1 MSLQSLLT
9 RLILVCVV
17 PLILLAA
24 SLAVISITT
33 EHAERKSHAEAL
45 AKNVADTIDQHLK
58 ARIGALE
65 ILAASPLLDHV
76 SLRKD
81 FYREAQGFYR
91 SFGSHVVLGDAKG
104 HMLLNTR
111 VPFGTKLPMLPRP
124 KGQAAAPAA
133 VATGKTFVGDIFYG
147 PVAHEPLV
155 AIASPVMH
163 NDEAVYVLITVFE
176 TRRFRERLDQTALPA
191 GWSLA
196 LLDSHNGV
204 ISRRSPPGLNPE
216 EDVDP
221 SGRFIAR
228 SSVSPWSVVVEIP
241 RAVYL
246 RPIIEAAIIL
256 AFAILVITLVSILG
270 GMFVARRIG
279 RAVAHLAE
287 EPASGSPLP
296 DIAEIADVRRR
307 LDALAEER
315 TAAEVARK
323 ESEERYRLIAEN
335 TSDVIWLMDIST
347 GRFTY
352 VSPSVER
359 IRGYKPDEIVGQTL
373 EHVLPPETY
382 AWVSKALCERIAR
395 FEAGDESLRTDV
407 AEIPQLRKDGS
418 LIAMEVATTFITGD
432 NGRVIMMLGVN
443 RDITERKE
451 AEDRL
456 RESEEKHRIV
466 ADFTSDWEYWLD
478 SGGRFRY
485 ISPAVE
491 SVTGYTVAE
500 FQEDPDLIFK
510 ILHPDN
516 RDIMNDHL
524 QATHNDQPDPVSLE
538 FRITTKSGEERW
550 ISHTCVPVYLDDGT
564 YAGRRSGN
572 RDITESKR
580 AEKEK
585 AKLREQL
592 IQAQKMESVGR
603 LAGGVAHDF
612 NNKLSVIIGFTDIIL
627 DEANPDE
634 SYYPY
639 IKEIRSAAE
648 RSADLTRQLLA
659 FARKQTVVPRILD
672 LNEIVEG
679 LLKMLHR
686 LIGEDISLIWLP
698 GRNLKP
704 VLIDPS
710 QVDQILANLCVNAR
724 DAIAGVGK
732 ITIETGNVH
741 FDEAYCAD
749 HAGFL
754 PGDYIRLAVSDDGSG
769 MDKET
774 LGKLFEPFFT
784 TKEIGKGTGLGLAT
798 IYGIVGQNKGFINVY
813 SEPGQGTTFRI
824 YLPQYGTEA
833 ESVSIA
839 EPLAGILSG
848 DETILVVED
857 AMEILNMVKIMLEGQ
872 GYHVLATNSPE
883 AAIRMVA
890 EFDGKVHLLITDVVM
905 PVMNGKDL
913 ARRLLALQ
921 PGLKHLFISG
931 YTANVIAHRGILD
944 EGVHFLQKPFSR
956 KELAVK
962 VREVLDLE

>member
-24 SLAVISITT
+24 YLAVVSITT
-33 EHAERKSHAEAL
+33 GHDERKSHAAAL
-45 AKNVADTIDQHLK
+45 AINVADTIDQHLK

-133 VATGKTFVGDIFYG
+133 MATGKTFVGDIFYG

-155 AIASPVMH
+155 AIASPAMR

-176 TRRFRERLDQTALPA
+176 TRRFRERLDQAALPA
-191 GWSLA
+191 GWSLV
-196 LLDSHNGV
+196 LLDSRNEV

-221 SGRFIAR
+221 SGRFVAR
-228 SSVSPWSVVVEIP
+228 SSVSPWSVMVEIP
-241 RAVYL
+241 RNVYL
-246 RPIIEAAIIL
+246 RPLVEAAIVL
-256 AFAILVITLVSILG
+256 AVAILVITLVSILG
-270 GMFVARRIG
+270 GMLVARRVG
-279 RAVAHLAE
+279 RAVAALAE
-287 EPASGSPLP
+287 ETASGKPP
-296 DIAEIADVRRR
+296 DIAEIAEVRRR

-315 TAAEVARK
+315 TAAEAARK

-335 TSDVIWLMDIST
+335 TSDVIWLMDMST

-352 VSPSVER
+352 VSPSVGR
-359 IRGYKPDEIVGQTL
+359 IRGYKPDEIIGQTL

-382 AWVSKALCERIAR
+382 TRVSEALRERIAR
-395 FEAGDESLRTDV
+395 FEDGDNSLRTDV
-407 AEIPQLRKDGS
+407 AEIQQQRKDGA
-418 LIAMEVATTFITGD
+418 LVAMEAATTFITGD

-451 AEDRL
+451 AENRL

-466 ADFTSDWEYWLD
+466 ADFTADWEYWLD
-478 SGGRFRY
+478 GDGRFRY

-491 SVTGYTVAE
+491 RITGYTVAE
-500 FQEDPDLIFK
+500 FQEDTDLIFK
-510 ILHPDN
+510 IIHPDD
-516 RDIMNDHL
+516 RDLMTGHLRAVRNDRI
-524 QATHNDQPDPVSLE
+524 DDPSIE
-538 FRITTKSGEERW
+538 FRITTKQGEERW
-550 ISHTCVPVYLDDGT
+550 ISHTCVPVHLDDGT

-572 RDITESKR
+572 RDITENKR
-580 AEKEK
+580 TEKEK
-585 AKLREQL
+585 AKLQEQL
-592 IQAQKMESVGR
+592 LQAQKMESVGR

-612 NNKLSVIIGFTDIIL
+612 NNKLSVIIGFTDIVL
-627 DEANPDE
+627 EEVDPDE

-659 FARKQTVVPRILD
+659 FARKQTVAPRILD

-686 LIGEDISLIWLP
+686 LIGEDIHLIWLP

-710 QVDQILANLCVNAR
+710 QVDQILANLCVNSR

-754 PGDYIRLAVSDDGSG
+754 PGDYVRIAVSDDGSG

-798 IYGIVGQNKGFINVY
+798 VYGIVGQNKGFINVY

-833 ESVSIA
+833 EPVRMA
-839 EPLAGILSG
+839 EPQAGIISG

-857 AMEILNMVKIMLEGQ
+857 ATEILNMVKIMLEGQ
-872 GYHVLATNSPE
+872 GYHVLAANSPE
-883 AAIRMVA
+883 AAIQSA
-890 EFDGKVHLLITDVVM
+890 SEFDGKIHLLITDVVM

-913 ARRLLALQ
+913 ARKLLAFQ

-931 YTANVIAHRGILD
+931 YTANVIAHHGILD

-956 KELAVK
+956 RELAVK
-962 VREVLDLE
+962 VREILDRT